1 MNPPGASRAIC
12 GQCTVGGGPA
22 GYRSRSFAQASQRCH
37 AVSNSAL
44 ASSSVGTFPLV
55 TMPVLGFT
63 YTVIDQHQRMSAGVL
78 KPGNLVYAANRLAV
92 VEDRPVLPV
101 RIDRG
106 VLAEQRLDD
115 LKAALADMG
124 RQRDDMEKQRDKWET
139 QAQRLALAA
148 PKPAETPATPMS
160 WWRWL
165 RTTG

>member
-106 VLAEQRLDD
+106 VAAGRAHGQRHDARLCVGVNERFNSLFYVELVKHGVSVACVLDHFASNPSKV
-115 LKAALADMG
+115 LHRKL
-124 RQRDDMEKQRDKWET
+124 
-139 QAQRLALAA
+139 
-148 PKPAETPATPMS
+148 
-160 WWRWL
+160 
-165 RTTG
+165 